1 MFKEMK
7 GEKEDNN
14 FFEDIKRATSS
25 QLRNSI
31 ISMTSIEQVAIKTSL
46 INTKI
51 KLLVTK
57 EGIEKKQGLW

>member
-1 MFKEMK
+1 MK

-14 FFEDIKRATSS
+14 FFEDIKGRGKFFFKEFNYFYEVNRTSGNKK
-25 QLRNSI
+25 Q
-31 ISMTSIEQVAIKTSL
+31 AC

-57 EGIEKKQGLW
+57 EGIEKKQGIW